1 MTSQF
6 WNITQCRLVVNY
18 RRFRT
23 TDRSDLQG
31 FSIEVYHGYSLWII
45 FKHATALI
53 NTSDLIFVNGLHEIW
68 EGVDYWLAARL
79 LASPRLS
86 LCSRKVIFFFF
97 PDFCP
102 SRYHVHL
109 LPVYINSA
117 LSMPIMLL
125 IVVQSGYQSRWKYK
139 FCSSPQRSDRA
150 CGPPSILPDRYRV
163 LVYRMLFSGR

>member
-86 LCSRKVIFFFF
+86 LCSRKVIFFFSWF
-97 PDFCP
+97 LSLTISRSFTSSLYKQCTQYADYATNCRPVWVPVSMEVQILLFTAAFRP
-102 SRYHVHL
+102 SLRTTQH
-109 LPVYINSA
+109 PT
-117 LSMPIMLL
+117 
-125 IVVQSGYQSRWKYK
+125 R
-139 FCSSPQRSDRA
+139 
-150 CGPPSILPDRYRV
+150 
-163 LVYRMLFSGR
+163 